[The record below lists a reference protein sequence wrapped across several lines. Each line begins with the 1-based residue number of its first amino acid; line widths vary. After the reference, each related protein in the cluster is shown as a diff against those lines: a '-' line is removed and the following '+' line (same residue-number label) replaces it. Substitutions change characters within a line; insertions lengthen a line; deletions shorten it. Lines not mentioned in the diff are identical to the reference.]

1 GEHTRAAAAGL
12 DRNASCGQRDEVRF
26 VVTTFMAFLVLTVL
40 PLSGSARAVP
50 GYDSD
55 YADESAF
62 FQTAPGRRAIHPR
75 HLREDKTT
83 CNVLSPD
90 AAWND
95 GGWLSQIA
103 YATTTQ
109 DVVAPN
115 QLGTFSYNIKPPFG
129 IEH

>member
-1 GEHTRAAAAGL
+1 M
-12 DRNASCGQRDEVRF
+12 RF

-40 PLSGSARAVP
+40 PLSGSARAVL
-50 GYDSD
+50 GYASD

-90 AAWND
+90 TAWND

-109 DVVAPN
+109 GVVGLPH
-115 QLGTFSYNIKPPFG
+115 GRS
-129 IEH
+129 